1 MVAQSFFCAGA
12 VQKSFRRPPRI
23 TGFPGKSFVGGD
35 MEQFRLQRQS
45 QQAGFFLIGQFLSI
59 RMKTKP

>member
-1 MVAQSFFCAGA
+1 
-12 VQKSFRRPPRI
+12 
-23 TGFPGKSFVGGD
+23 